1 MLMAETL
8 LTPSKQLVLDVS
20 DFVDDPLGFVYFV
33 FPWGEGDLAEHEG
46 PDEWQ
51 KEVLEEIG
59 LAIRSGNTE
68 AFQAAVASGHGIGKG
83 ALSAWI
89 IFWAKISTN

>member
-1 MLMAETL
+1 MLMTETL

-20 DFVDDPLGFVYFV
+20 NFVDDPLGFVYFA
-33 FPWGEGDLAEHEG
+33 FPWGESDLAEHEG

-59 LAIRSGNTE
+59 LAIRSWLQNLCTKLTKN
-68 AFQAAVASGHGIGKG
+68 ATPYATQRQK
-83 ALSAWI
+83 
-89 IFWAKISTN
+89 WATA

>member
-20 DFVDDPLGFVYFV
+20 NFVDDPLGFVYFV

-46 PDEWQ
+46 PDE
-51 KEVLEEIG
+51 
-59 LAIRSGNTE
+59 
-68 AFQAAVASGHGIGKG
+68 
-83 ALSAWI
+83 
-89 IFWAKISTN
+89 